1 MRLNCLMRH
10 CISLTL
16 TLLLS
21 CQALAAGGGQ
31 PVTPQEMRQLMQVA
45 EYIGVDY
52 PEAVAD
58 GKIINAGE
66 YEEMEEF
73 SQLLSDTSARLGR
86 SPAADAIRSEAAA
99 LQAAIQAKATLAVIK
114 GHTSRLRRELLA
126 LAPALTLP
134 RSLLGDEAVSALY
147 QDNCAACHGESGMGD
162 GTLAA
167 QLDPPPIN
175 FHDRERAENRSLLG
189 LYDAIS
195 EGLEGTSMT
204 AFPQLS
210 EQQRWSLAF
219 YVGGM
224 AFEGASDA
232 GESATPITLEEL
244 VMYSPQVLRENKPAL
259 TESAI
264 AALRA
269 DPSPLF
275 RTQSGGATGSPIEH
289 ARNQLQN
296 SLVAYQQGDY
306 PAARTL
312 AISAYLDG
320 FELTESALDSRSPAL
335 RQSIERDL
343 LAIRGML
350 NQESAPAEV
359 QAQVDAVLQ
368 RLDEAEQT
376 IGGESLSG
384 TAVFLASLLILLREG
399 LEALLVVI
407 ALTTIL
413 IKTGR
418 NDALRYVHMGW
429 IGAFAT
435 GLLTW
440 VAAQH
445 LVTISGASRE
455 IMEGVAA
462 LLAAAVLFYVGYW
475 MHSKTQAQHWQ
486 QYIRERINQS
496 LSSGALWGIAGL
508 AFIAVYREIFETIL
522 FYQALATQTHAGQT
536 STLWGGFASAVA
548 LLAVFGWAM
557 VRYSARLPIGK
568 FFSVTTVILLG
579 LSFVLAGKAVA
590 ALQEAAL
597 VPITALPVSFS
608 LDWLGI
614 YATWQGIGL
623 QLAILVAAGWLWLS
637 GRQPAGATATAQ

>member
-1 MRLNCLMRH
+1 MRPFTFMRH
-10 CISLTL
+10 SVPLIL
-16 TLLLS
+16 TLLMS
-21 CQALAAGGGQ
+21 CQAFAAGSEQ
-31 PVTPQEMRQLMQVA
+31 AVTPQEMRQLMQVA

-52 PEAVAD
+52 SEAVAE
-58 GKIINAGE
+58 GEIINAGE

-73 SQLLSDTSARLGR
+73 SQLLLDTSARLGK
-86 SPAADAIRSEAAA
+86 STAADAIRTEARA
-99 LQAAIQAKATLAVIK
+99 LQAAIQSKSALTVIK
-114 GHTSRLRRELLA
+114 GHTARLRHELLS
-126 LAPALTLP
+126 LAPALSLP
-134 RSLLGDEAVSALY
+134 QSLLEEKTVAALY
-147 QDNCAACHGESGMGD
+147 QDNCAACHGEAGMGD
-162 GTLAA
+162 GPLAA

-195 EGLEGTSMT
+195 EGLEGTSMG
-204 AFPQLS
+204 AFLQLS

-224 AFEGASDA
+224 AFDEAPAA
-232 GESATPITLEEL
+232 GDNAVPLSLEEL
-244 VMYSPQVLRENKPAL
+244 VMFSPQVLQENKPELAA
-259 TESAI
+259 EAI

-269 DPSPLF
+269 DPTPLF
-275 RTQSGGATGSPIEH
+275 KAQAQSGAGPIDYARTQ
-289 ARNQLQN
+289 LQS
-296 SLVAYQQGDY
+296 SLTAYQQGDY
-306 PAARTL
+306 AAARTQ

-320 FELTESALDSRSPAL
+320 FELAESALDSHSPAL

-350 NQESAPAEV
+350 NKESAPAVVE
-359 QAQVDAVLQ
+359 AQVSAVLE
-368 RLDEAEQT
+368 RLAEAEE
-376 IGGESLSG
+376 ILAGETLSG
-384 TAVFLASLLILLREG
+384 TAVFVASLLILLREG

-418 NDALRYVHMGW
+418 NDAVRYVHLGW
-429 IGAFAT
+429 IGAFAA

-440 VAAQH
+440 LAAQH

-462 LLAAAVLFYVGYW
+462 MLAAAVLFYVGFW
-475 MHSKTQAQHWQ
+475 MHSKTHADHWQ
-486 QYIRERINQS
+486 QYIRERINRS

-522 FYQALATQTHAGQT
+522 FYQALATQTGTGQA
-536 STLWGGFASAVA
+536 SALWGGFAAAVA

-597 VPITALPVSFS
+597 IPITALPVSFS
-608 LDWLGI
+608 FDWLGI
-614 YATWQGIGL
+614 YPTWQGIAL
-623 QLAILVAAGWLWLS
+623 QLAILAAAAWLWFG
-637 GRQPAGATATAQ
+637 GRKPVPTDSAPA